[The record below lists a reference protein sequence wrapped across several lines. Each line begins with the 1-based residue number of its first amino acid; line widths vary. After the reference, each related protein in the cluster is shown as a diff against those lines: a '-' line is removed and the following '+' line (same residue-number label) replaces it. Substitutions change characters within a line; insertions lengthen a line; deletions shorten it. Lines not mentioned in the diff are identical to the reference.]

1 MEQRAR
7 LQGITHLWTM
17 NASSSRLLGGPVQV
31 PLYISVHFE
40 PRPRKKNRHGS
51 TLTILTYNYE
61 WFQWKLP
68 NWCSKTSVYRPSMTW
83 GGHIATSLKPAW
95 PLLLMALPGVTLC
108 HPAARA
114 KATALHT
121 SNRHGYVWLLEESEN
136 NLWRLDGC
144 GISLQADAVGPTS
157 AASQGTKFSFSP
169 GNL

>member
-1 MEQRAR
+1 MNHECFEFKVA
-7 LQGITHLWTM
+7 GWTFAG
-17 NASSSRLLGGPVQV
+17 AS
-31 PLYISVHFE
+31 LYICSLWARDQKQE
-40 PRPRKKNRHGS
+40 SAWLK
-51 TLTILTYNYE
+51 TLTILTYTSE
-61 WFQWKLP
+61 WFQGKLP
-68 NWCSKTSVYRPSMTW
+68 NWCSKTSVYRPSMTS
-83 GGHIATSLKPAW
+83 GRHIATSLKPAW

-114 KATALHT
+114 KATALHI
-121 SNRHGYVWLLEESEN
+121 SNRHGHVWLLEESEN